1 MHFACDML
9 ANSNMLYSTCAKRP
23 DVEALLAVTSGQ
35 SEGDSG
41 KLSACQKLTIHALR
55 YATLEP
61 HMQLTTCNKVGA
73 NRIAQHSR
81 ARQPTACLGPGCMSY
96 MPDTVFKGKNTDLNT
111 TQKPSEQ

>member
-1 MHFACDML
+1 MHCACDML
-9 ANSNMLYSTCAKRP
+9 VNFNMLCQTSSVS
-23 DVEALLAVTSGQ
+23 DVAALLAVTSGQ

-41 KLSACQKLTIHALR
+41 KLSACQKLTIHTLR

-81 ARQPTACLGPGCMSY
+81 ARQPTACLGPGCM
-96 MPDTVFKGKNTDLNT
+96 
-111 TQKPSEQ
+111 